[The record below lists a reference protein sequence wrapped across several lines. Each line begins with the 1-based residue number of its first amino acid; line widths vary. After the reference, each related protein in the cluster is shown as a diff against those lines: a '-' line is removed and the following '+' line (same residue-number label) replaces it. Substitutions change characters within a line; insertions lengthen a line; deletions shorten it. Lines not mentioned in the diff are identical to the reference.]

1 VGICVY
7 SGTTFFSSLLTA
19 STPLLPYWW
28 TLDTFSECPFEFS
41 RCLRSLLSYL
51 QLWFEFLWLL
61 PLLCHLPEM
70 GKETGRNG
78 RISVTIFIDTSPCN
92 TPYLKCILL
101 KTPQPNNVITQ
112 TVFFKIV
119 MKLIA
124 TLWYK
129 WICPIHNSCF
139 SQVRTLTRRFYYWF
153 NVFFKLVC
161 YKMTDQ

>member
-1 VGICVY
+1 MYTLAQLFLVHCWLHRHHCFPIDG
-7 SGTTFFSSLLTA
+7 
-19 STPLLPYWW
+19 PW
-28 TLDTFSECPFEFS
+28 TL
-41 RCLRSLLSYL
+41 SLSVLLNFHAVYDLYWVICNCGLSFCDSY
-51 QLWFEFLWLL
+51 
-61 PLLCHLPEM
+61 PCCCHLPEM
-70 GKETGRNG
+70 GKETGGNG

-101 KTPQPNNVITQ
+101 KTPQPNYVITQ